1 MMFFL
6 FFNICFYINQYFIL
20 FLFKILAIVK
30 FKYNFF
36 SVFVILL
43 LFSCGPKKDMI
54 YMDKD
59 INYNA
64 EITQAKFQGNKLLIG
79 DVLDIKVTGYDEIAI
94 KPFNL
99 GTITQINNN
108 GVGGSSSTDLAYTID
123 KEGEIN
129 FPTLGKI
136 KVAGFTID
144 ELKSDLEERL
154 KKYLVEPIVII
165 KQNNLKITFL
175 GEFNNKGMV
184 SYTNE
189 KLNILQAVA
198 LAGGTN
204 DNTDLKNIRLIRNIE
219 GKDQTVTLDITDYNI
234 SNSPYYYIQNN
245 DILYALPNRDAQ
257 IAARKTPVLTKVLTY
272 SGLIGLMFVVYNF
285 FRN

>member
-1 MMFFL
+1 M
-6 FFNICFYINQYFIL
+6 
-20 FLFKILAIVK
+20 
-30 FKYNFF
+30 
-36 SVFVILL
+36 
-43 LFSCGPKKDMI
+43 FSCGPKKDMI

-99 GTITQINNN
+99 NTITQINNN
-108 GVGGSSSTDLAYTID
+108 GTGNSSTGADLAYTID
-123 KEGEIN
+123 SDGEIN

-136 KVAGFTID
+136 KAEGLTID
-144 ELKSDLEERL
+144 ELKIDLENRL

-175 GEFNNKGMV
+175 GEFNKKGMV
-184 SYTNE
+184 SYSEE
-189 KLNILQAVA
+189 KLNILQAIA
-198 LAGGTN
+198 LGGGTN
-204 DNTDLKNIRLIRNIE
+204 DNTDLTNVRLIRNIN
-219 GKDQTVTLDITDYNI
+219 GKDQTTTIDLTDVNI

-245 DILYALPNRDAQ
+245 DILYALPNRSAQ
-257 IAARKTPVLTKVLTY
+257 IAANKTPVLTKILTY
-272 SGLIGLMFVVYNF
+272 SGILGLVFAAYNIF
-285 FRN
+285 KN

>member
-1 MMFFL
+1 
-6 FFNICFYINQYFIL
+6 
-20 FLFKILAIVK
+20 
-30 FKYNFF
+30 
-36 SVFVILL
+36 
-43 LFSCGPKKDMI
+43 
-54 YMDKD
+54 MDKD

-64 EITQAKFQGNKLLIG
+64 AITQAKYLGNKLMVG
-79 DVLDIKVTGYDEIAI
+79 DILDIKVTGYDEIAI

-99 GTITQINNN
+99 GTISQINNN
-108 GVGGSSSTDLAYTID
+108 GTGGSSAADLAYTID

-136 KVAGFTID
+136 KAEGMTVD
-144 ELKSDLEERL
+144 ELKTDLEQRL

-175 GEFNNKGMV
+175 GEFATKGQKR
-184 SYTNE
+184 YTNE

-198 LAGGTN
+198 IGGGTN
-204 DNTDLKNIRLIRNIE
+204 ENADLKNIRLIRNVNGI
-219 GKDQTVTLDITDYNI
+219 DQTITLDLTDYNI

-257 IAARKTPVLTKVLTY
+257 ILAKKTPVLTKVLTY
-272 SGLIGLMFVVYNF
+272 SGLLGLVLVVYNL
-285 FRN
+285 FR